1 MPSKRI
7 FSLWSL
13 LFAAVLAL
21 GGLLGDW
28 QAQAQELTDICL
40 KNGVR
45 IRARVEFRD
54 KKILLYMQG
63 NPTAADMT
71 DQVHSIGAAD
81 DPICKG
87 PVPVPNVSS
96 SCEPSHFSI
105 RGSNTIGERLMPTLI
120 EGYSKKTY
128 GIAPKVTFPKPEEG
142 TIEISRP
149 NCPEPVVAIDYQSKG
164 SGTAPPALKERQI
177 AIGMMSRR
185 MKDEEVADLQKTL
198 DVTMTGPESEHI
210 VALDGLAVI
219 VNHDNPIKALPLE
232 QIAKIF
238 SGEITN
244 WKDVIGKNEK
254 GEETHGRNATI
265 NVHARDNKS
274 GTYDTFK
281 SIVLE
286 REEPKR
292 KLMGNAKRYELSEQ
306 LSGEVTKDLD
316 AIGFIG
322 FPYINQNQA
331 LGISS
336 SCGLS
341 AEPEVFQVKLETYPL
356 ARRLYL
362 YTPGTPT
369 DPTVK
374 NLLDYSLSDEA
385 QSLVSETGFIDQTI
399 DFQDAK
405 SQRHLLEQISANSQF
420 ALGADKPV
428 PARAVRQFADVA
440 GKLQRS
446 SIVFRFASG
455 ESVLDNLA
463 LQNVSRLARYLNQPS
478 MTGRRVI
485 LVGFADSKGDWGAN
499 LGLSS
504 TRARTVAQA
513 LQSQGVRSGALSQTG
528 LSYMAPVAC
537 NDSDKERALNRRVEV
552 WIAK

>member
-1 MPSKRI
+1 MLSKRI
-7 FSLWSL
+7 FSLWSV
-13 LFAAVLAL
+13 FAAVLAL

-45 IRARVEFRD
+45 VRARVEFRD

-87 PVPVPNVSS
+87 PGPVPNVST

-128 GIAPKVTFPKPEEG
+128 GTAPKVTFPKPEEG

-198 DVTMTGPESEHI
+198 DITMTGPESEHI

-219 VNHDNPIKALPLE
+219 VNHDNPIKTLPLE

-244 WKDVIGKNEK
+244 WKDVSGKNEK
-254 GEETHGRNATI
+254 GEEIHGQNAAI

-292 KLMGNAKRYELSEQ
+292 KLIASAKRYESSEQ
-306 LSGEVTKDLD
+306 LSGEVAKDLD

-341 AEPEVFQVKLETYPL
+341 TEPETFQVKLETYPL
-356 ARRLYL
+356 ARRLFL
-362 YTPGTPT
+362 YTPGTPSEL
-369 DPTVK
+369 TVK
-374 NLLDYSLSDEA
+374 NLLDFSLSDGA
-385 QSLVSETGFIDQTI
+385 QSLVVETGFIDQTV

-405 SQRHLLEQISANSQF
+405 SQRHLLEQVSANSQF
-420 ALGADKPV
+420 ALEPNKPV
-428 PARAVRQFADVA
+428 PARAARQFADLA

-446 SIVFRFASG
+446 SVIFRFASG
-455 ESVLDNLA
+455 KSVLDNLA

-478 MTGRRVI
+478 MTGHKVF
-485 LVGFADSKGDWGAN
+485 LVGFANSNGGWGAN
-499 LGLSS
+499 LGLSL
-504 TRARTVAQA
+504 TRANTVAQA
-513 LQSQGVRSGALSQTG
+513 LQSQGVRPGVLSQTG

-537 NDSDKERALNRRVEV
+537 NGSDKERALNRRVEV